1 MIEELKAYVTDDPEL
16 SRLLL
21 RTIDYIQRLEK
32 QNNDLSWSVNPD
44 RSGGQFTRD
53 ELDRERW

>member
-16 SRLLL
+16 SILLM

-32 QNNDLSWSVNPD
+32 RNIDLSWDVNPD
-44 RSGGQFTRD
+44 RSGGQFTRE
-53 ELDRERW
+53 ELDIERW

>member
-16 SRLLL
+16 SILLL
-21 RTIDYIQRLEK
+21 RTIDYIQQLEK
-32 QNNDLSWSVNPD
+32 RNIDLSWEVNPD

-53 ELDRERW
+53 ELDIERW

>member
-16 SRLLL
+16 SILLL

-32 QNNDLSWSVNPD
+32 QNADLSWSVNPD

-53 ELDRERW
+53 ELDHEGW

>member
-16 SRLLL
+16 SILLL

-32 QNNDLSWSVNPD
+32 RNIDLSWEVNPD

-53 ELDRERW
+53 ELDIERW